1 MDILKGK
8 YAILG
13 GSGLVG
19 TSILS
24 LLKDV
29 EGVEVSSTYF
39 TREPKVY
46 AKNISHVQMDL
57 RIKSNC
63 ESIIEGADYVILTA
77 SNILLYSMPEEIIAE
92 GMTSN
97 LLINS
102 QVLESCY
109 KNRVKKLVWISSTT
123 AYPQKDGYLV
133 EDDIFVGDPPEKY
146 FSIGWMTRFIEKLCI
161 IYAMKLNKH
170 MSISII
176 RPTCIYGENEGFD
189 LDKCHMLP
197 SMVRKIVDRMEP
209 IEIWGDGEQKR
220 DFVYVDDV
228 ASSCIKLLSDHRDYE
243 TYNIGAGNYYSVNE
257 IIDIIC
263 EIEGIDDLDVRYV
276 NVDRD
281 IEKERL
287 VSSEKIKSK
296 MGFKPSIDLREG
308 IKRLI
313 NRYRNDHD

>member
-1 MDILKGK
+1 
-8 YAILG
+8 
-13 GSGLVG
+13 
-19 TSILS
+19 
-24 LLKDV
+24 
-29 EGVEVSSTYF
+29 
-39 TREPKVY
+39 
-46 AKNISHVQMDL
+46 
-57 RIKSNC
+57 
-63 ESIIEGADYVILTA
+63 
-77 SNILLYSMPEEIIAE
+77 MPEEIIAE

-109 KNRVKKLVWISSTT
+109 KNRIKKLVWISSTT
-123 AYPQKDGYLV
+123 AYPQKDGYLE

-161 IYAMKLNKH
+161 IYAQKLKRK
-170 MSISII
+170 MPISII

-220 DFVYVDDV
+220 DFIYVDDV
-228 ASSCIKLLSDHRDYE
+228 ALSCIKLLSNGNGLDSF
-243 TYNIGAGNYYSVNE
+243 NIGTGNYYSVNE
-257 IIDIIC
+257 VIAMICDILR
-263 EIEGIDDLDVRYV
+263 IDDLKIEYV
-276 NVDRD
+276 QANKK

-287 VSSEKIKSK
+287 VSSEKIKK
-296 MGFKPSIDLREG
+296 EINFKPSIDMREG

-313 NRYRNDHD
+313 EEYTSKHD

>member
-1 MDILKGK
+1 MRILKGK

-29 EGVEVSSTYF
+29 DGAEVVSTYF
-39 TREPKVY
+39 TREPKIY

-63 ESIIEGADYVILTA
+63 ENIIDGADYVVLTA
-77 SNILLYSMPEEIIAE
+77 SNILLYSMPEEILAE

-109 KNRVKKLVWISSTT
+109 KSKIKKLVWISSTT
-123 AYPQKDGYLV
+123 AYPSKKGYLI

-146 FSIGWMTRFIEKLCI
+146 FTIGWMIRFIEKLCI
-161 IYAMKLNKH
+161 IYAEKLKRK
-170 MSISII
+170 MPIAII

-197 SMVRKIVDRMEP
+197 SMVRKIIDRMEP

-220 DFVYVDDV
+220 DFIYVEDV
-228 ASSCIKLLSDHRDYE
+228 ATSCIKLLSNGTGLDSF
-243 TYNIGAGNYYSVNE
+243 NIGTGNYYSVNE

-263 EIEGIDDLDVRYV
+263 KILNINDLDVKYV
-276 NVDRD
+276 AVDKE

-287 VSSEKIKSK
+287 ISSEKIRKEIN
-296 MGFKPSIDLREG
+296 FKPSIDMSEG
-308 IKRLI
+308 IRKLI
-313 NRYRNDHD
+313 KEYKDNYG